1 MTKKFNIAAYCRSS
15 VSTSHNNSSSIEHQK
30 AIINDFIKTNY
41 PDSTVTFYED
51 TEHSGTIVKNRPNY
65 QAMRPLLIDGT
76 YNMLIVKNL
85 SRFSRHVSN
94 AIAELDSLRD
104 LGVHVILID
113 DTIIS
118 LNNK

>member
-51 TEHSGTIVKNRPNY
+51 TEHSGTIVKN
-65 QAMRPLLIDGT
+65 L
-76 YNMLIVKNL
+76 
-85 SRFSRHVSN
+85 
-94 AIAELDSLRD
+94 
-104 LGVHVILID
+104 
-113 DTIIS
+113 IIS
-118 LNNK
+118 NNNGEKEADCILEYRRISPFAFIHSVQQ